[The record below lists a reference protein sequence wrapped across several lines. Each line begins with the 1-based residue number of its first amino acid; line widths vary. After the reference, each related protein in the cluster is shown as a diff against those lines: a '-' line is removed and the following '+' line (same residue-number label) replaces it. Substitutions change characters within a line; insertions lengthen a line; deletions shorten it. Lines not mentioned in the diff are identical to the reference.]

1 MKHLSYGLTATSL
14 MFALVGMMIL
24 PASASPHGGGRGAV
38 GGSAARIGGG
48 APHVVSNRGN
58 GGGYGGQRYGGSF
71 AARSSSG
78 GGAMQIMTSARYT
91 PRVYAG
97 SPHIDTGAGLQR
109 GGYRGPASRGFGG
122 RSFARTRY
130 GYGVGREF
138 RHGYGRNVGDH
149 VAAFGIGDGIGNA
162 YDGYSDGGYGSSF
175 GGYNNGGAG
184 LENSN
189 YSGGYADPSVP
200 GYGTEGDMPFYRY
213 GTGYATAGFG
223 HASSF
228 GYGGCSCS
236 H

>member
-71 AARSSSG
+71 AARSSG
-78 GGAMQIMTSARYT
+78 GGAMHIMTSARYT

-109 GGYRGPASRGFGG
+109 GGYRGPASQGFGG

-138 RHGYGRNVGDH
+138 RHGYGRNVGDR

-189 YSGGYADPSVP
+189 YSGGYADPSET